1 MNLRSEMEDA
11 ISETKRIKGN
21 YEQQLNQKQEKM
33 KSLVFS
39 NEKEL
44 QEIKDLEDKIEILE
58 KNNMKIKKQYEH
70 LQLVN
75 SSIAQELGLSKGF
88 I

>member
-1 MNLRSEMEDA
+1 
-11 ISETKRIKGN
+11 
-21 YEQQLNQKQEKM
+21 M

-75 SSIAQELGLSKGF
+75 SSIEQ
-88 I
+88 